1 MQRLVHEG
9 EHHLTSRAPR
19 VDPDLVPVSLTV
31 DLVGALHPVE
41 AVVFVHEYSI
51 ANATLSIDM
60 VVHNLGWV
68 RSILQIG
75 AEGAHDV
82 IVLLVQES
90 ARLHLCSRQRLSLH
104 VRNS

>member
-1 MQRLVHEG
+1 
-9 EHHLTSRAPR
+9 
-19 VDPDLVPVSLTV
+19 
-31 DLVGALHPVE
+31 
-41 AVVFVHEYSI
+41 
-51 ANATLSIDM
+51 M

-75 AEGAHDV
+75 AEGAHDA